1 MVQLRQMKVSRCSY
15 LVSLPT
21 HRIEAT
27 KGKAAF
33 PTQVSA
39 GRLWGKG
46 RPDDVHAVTFTGRGG
61 TANPGTWSLDH
72 TWLLTNQSSFL
83 QDDAPL
89 GPLNFKANT
98 VTFCKPATPQ
108 LNAKGQ
114 VSELVNSPAFLT
126 HLQLPQG
133 S

>member
-1 MVQLRQMKVSRCSY
+1 MQDGY
-15 LVSLPT
+15 
-21 HRIEAT
+21 
-27 KGKAAF
+27 G
-33 PTQVSA
+33 
-39 GRLWGKG
+39 GRVDLTMSM
-46 RPDDVHAVTFTGRGG
+46 ATGRGG

-83 QDDAPL
+83 QDDAPV

-133 S
+133 SRGLPYTATLSGFSLCDRVEGKAVTISQGVRGV